1 MLPIILKISDVASKE
16 PFHVRFYK
24 MKQFQ
29 HFQYVYN
36 QTAGCQSRLP
46 KLQNNVVSTTQMAKD
61 MFIKIRILGE
71 FKDEDLNLISKKAGR
86 FIMTYYNEKE
96 VLPFVFNFS
105 LSLNLIQFC
114 YRKNQINRRSPIWE
128 AMPVVCF
135 QNHHSSKSK
144 LKVCMCQVCCT
155 CICKFF
161 NVFPALVFVLHVALI
176 HFVRNISYAFKYFSH
191 Y

>member
-1 MLPIILKISDVASKE
+1 MMLPIILKISDVASKE

-114 YRKNQINRRSPIWE
+114 YRKNQINRRSTHMGSN
-128 AMPVVCF
+128 ACCF
-135 QNHHSSKSK
+135 LSKSS
-144 LKVCMCQVCCT
+144 
-155 CICKFF
+155 FF
-161 NVFPALVFVLHVALI
+161 QIKIKGVYVSGLL
-176 HFVRNISYAFKYFSH
+176 YMYM
-191 Y
+191 